1 MAVQIKGVTVSPNL
15 VTVGQTVTVT
25 VLAEEIDWGNL
36 ARDFT
41 TSDSTSGVPTIKITL
56 NGSDQGSVTVSNG
69 SFSKAVTLRSGSN
82 TIVVTATDKAGRVTT
97 ITRTIT
103 LDTSSPVVAS
113 VVIDPNPVNIGNNY
127 TVTIKVTG

>member
-41 TSDSTSGVPTIKITL
+41 TWGEVRRSFANWNRVQNYIYSIPNPTPTVNALYTADNNALFDVDAVEISISGGGKSAYSGEVIDHFIGEVL
-56 NGSDQGSVTVSNG
+56 NG
-69 SFSKAVTLRSGSN
+69 
-82 TIVVTATDKAGRVTT
+82 
-97 ITRTIT
+97 
-103 LDTSSPVVAS
+103 
-113 VVIDPNPVNIGNNY
+113 
-127 TVTIKVTG
+127 